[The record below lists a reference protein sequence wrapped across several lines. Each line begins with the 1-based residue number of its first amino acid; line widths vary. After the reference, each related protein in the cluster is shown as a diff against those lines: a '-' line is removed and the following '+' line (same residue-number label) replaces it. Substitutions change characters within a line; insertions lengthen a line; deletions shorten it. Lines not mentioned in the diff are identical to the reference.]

1 MHQYRNFMVALAGTD
16 EDAGL
21 IHHAAKIAQLGTA
34 NEVRFVH
41 VMAGPGCPS
50 NAVRSHDEAL
60 DELQVAVQRHS
71 AGLPASVQVSYD
83 VLTGP
88 LTDQLLA
95 YAAEKQIDLLL
106 LGHRLDPPG
115 RKPLA
120 RRLAMKAPCSVWM
133 VPQNSKPSL
142 RRILVPIDFS
152 EPAADSLRVAISLA
166 AMSRGSEC
174 LALHVYFN
182 EAVITYEE
190 YGAVLRGQE
199 EQAYQQFVAP
209 INCQGVKLTPLFE
222 EGANVANAI
231 ARAAEQHNVDLIVMA
246 TRGRS
251 RSSSILLGSVA
262 EEMILESRVPILVVK
277 HFGARLGVLQ
287 ALLDRRFRHQGDLR
301 TD

>member
-1 MHQYRNFMVALAGTD
+1 MHRYRNFMVALAGTD

-21 IHHAAKIAQLGTA
+21 IQQATSVARLGTA
-34 NEVRFVH
+34 RQVRFVH
-41 VMAGPGCPS
+41 VLAGSAGPMAAP
-50 NAVRSHDEAL
+50 SHDQVLA
-60 DELQVAVQRHS
+60 ELQAAVQRHS
-71 AGLPASVQVSYD
+71 SGMPASVRVAYD

-95 YAAEKQIDLLL
+95 HAAEKQTDLLL
-106 LGHRLDPPG
+106 MGHRVDPPG

-133 VPQNSKPSL
+133 VPQNSKPGL

-152 EPAADSLRVAISLA
+152 EPAADSLQVATSLA
-166 AMSRGSEC
+166 AMSQGAEC

-182 EAVITYEE
+182 EAVITYEG
-190 YGAVLRGQE
+190 YGQVLRGQE
-199 EQAYQQFVAP
+199 EQAFRQFIAP
-209 INCQGVKLTPLFE
+209 INCHGVKVTPLFE
-222 EGANVANAI
+222 EGANVAHVI
-231 ARAAEQHNVDLIVMA
+231 ARAAKQHEADLIVMA

-251 RSSSILLGSVA
+251 RSSSILLGSVT
-262 EEMILESRVPILVVK
+262 EEMILEARVPILIVK

-287 ALLDRRFRHQGDLR
+287 ALLDRRFRHQGDLH

>member
-1 MHQYRNFMVALAGTD
+1 MHRYRNFMVSLARTD

-21 IHHAAKIAQLGTA
+21 IRHATTIARLGTA
-34 NEVRFVH
+34 DQVRFVH
-41 VMAGPGCPS
+41 VMAGSAGPMAAP
-50 NAVRSHDEAL
+50 SHDQAL
-60 DELQVAVQRHS
+60 AELQASVQRHS
-71 AGLPASVQVSYD
+71 SGMPASVQIAYD

-95 YAAEKQIDLLL
+95 HAAEKQIDLLF

-133 VPQNSKPSL
+133 VPQNSKATL

-152 EPAADSLRVAISLA
+152 EPAADSLRVATSLA
-166 AMSRGSEC
+166 AMSREAEC

-190 YGAVLRGQE
+190 YGRVLRGQE
-199 EQAYQQFVAP
+199 EQTYRQFIAP
-209 INCQGVKLTPLFE
+209 INCQGIKVRPLFE
-222 EGANVANAI
+222 EGANVPHVI
-231 ARAAEQHNVDLIVMA
+231 ARAAEQQGVDLIVMA

-251 RSSSILLGSVA
+251 RSSSILLGSVT
-262 EEMILESRVPILVVK
+262 EEMILETRVPILVVK

>member
-1 MHQYRNFMVALAGTD
+1 MVALARTD

-21 IHHAAKIAQLGTA
+21 IHHATAIAKLGAA
-34 NEVRFVH
+34 NEIRFVH
-41 VMAGPGCPS
+41 VTAGSGSPVAAP
-50 NAVRSHDEAL
+50 SHDQVL
-60 DELQVAVQRHS
+60 SELKNAVQRHS
-71 AGLPASVQVSYD
+71 VGMPSTVQFAYD
-83 VLTGP
+83 VLSGP

-95 YAAEKQIDLLL
+95 QAAEKHIDLLL
-106 LGHRLDPPG
+106 LGHRVQPPG

-133 VPQNSKPSL
+133 VPQNSKHAL

-152 EPAADSLRVAISLA
+152 EPAADSLRVATSLA
-166 AMSRGSEC
+166 AMSAGAEC

-190 YGAVLRGQE
+190 FGAVLRGQE
-199 EQAYQQFVAP
+199 EQAYRQFIAP
-209 INCQGVKLTPLFE
+209 INLQGVKVTPLFE

-231 ARAAEQHNVDLIVMA
+231 VRTIERHNVDLIVMA

-262 EEMILESRVPILVVK
+262 EETILESPVPILIVK

-287 ALLDRRFRHQGDLR
+287 ALLDRRFRHQGNLR